1 MTKRKHVSP
10 EALDASLLPKQRKPI
25 PHAFVLDAISTL
37 SPYTRP
43 MFGCLA
49 IYVKDKIVLILRDK
63 PKSTADNGVW
73 LATTQE
79 HHQSL
84 RREFPNMRSIQVLGK
99 RVTGWQVLPVDAPD
113 FESAALR
120 ACELVLA
127 GDPRIGKIPGART
140 SKSGSK
146 ATGRSSKQIKTS
158 KKHGSTINF
167 DTVRKIGLALPGVE
181 ESTAYGSPAL
191 KVHGKL
197 LACVPSHRSAEPG
210 SLVVRIDFDDRA
222 ELLAADPD
230 VYYVTDHYLN
240 YTSVL
245 VRLSRV
251 TPDVLRDL
259 LGMAHKFVTG
269 EEGTMNRE
277 RALKVV
283 LVVVGLLFCALV
295 YPLMMFVKQ
304 EPALAMMLSVYVTLG
319 IFLLLAA
326 RNPSANRSLIAF
338 TAWSSFAHAV
348 LMAGQAFANLIAR
361 GELIGSAVLVVIGI
375 ALIALAPTKQTVEQV
390 SGALV

>member
-1 MTKRKHVSP
+1 MRR
-10 EALDASLLPKQRKPI
+10 ERALKVDASLLPKHRKPI
-25 PHAFVLDAISTL
+25 PHPFVLDAIATL

-43 MFGCLA
+43 MFGCLT

-63 PKSTADNGVW
+63 ATNIADNGVW

-79 HHQSL
+79 HHRSL

-99 RVTGWQVLPVDAPD
+99 QVTGWQVLPVDAPD

-140 SKSGSK
+140 SKSSK
-146 ATGRSSKQIKTS
+146 ATGSSSKQIKTS
-158 KKHGSTINF
+158 KKCGSTINF

-210 SLVVRIDFDDRA
+210 SLVVRIGFDDRA
-222 ELLAADPD
+222 ELLAAAPD
-230 VYYVTDHYLN
+230 MYYVTDHYVG

-245 VRLSRV
+245 ARLSRV

-259 LGMAHKFVTG
+259 LGMAHKFVTASDAG
-269 EEGTMNRE
+269 RSSSRNR
-277 RALKVV
+277 RKPV
-283 LVVVGLLFCALV
+283 
-295 YPLMMFVKQ
+295 
-304 EPALAMMLSVYVTLG
+304 
-319 IFLLLAA
+319 
-326 RNPSANRSLIAF
+326 
-338 TAWSSFAHAV
+338 
-348 LMAGQAFANLIAR
+348 
-361 GELIGSAVLVVIGI
+361 
-375 ALIALAPTKQTVEQV
+375 
-390 SGALV
+390 